1 MGKDVGWK
9 VFFSDDARLADFIN
23 GVGCEGEQVVTKE
36 DLHDMD
42 TQVWL
47 LRGTKLGRK
56 ISAWKTGNVKI
67 RDMVR
72 KVAFG
77 VNFAI
82 IGVENQEN
90 LDYSIPVKSMAYD
103 VGTYEMQASKIRKEV
118 RKNRKDLS
126 AGEYLY
132 GFRKESKLHP
142 TVTFI
147 LYTGEKE
154 WDGPMSLHDMLDFT
168 DIPMDM
174 QKFVADYKI
183 NLINIRKLKDTSVFR
198 TDVKQVFDFIR
209 CASDSKA
216 LKALVEN
223 DDYYKRMD
231 EEAFDVAVQYT
242 KARELI
248 EAKEYLEEDGG
259 FDMCKGL
266 TDLIA
271 EGRAEGHAEGR
282 AEGLAEGKV
291 LLIKKKLDKGQSIEQ
306 IAEAL
311 EENVEAIES
320 LIEEYLK

>member
-1 MGKDVGWK
+1 M
-9 VFFSDDARLADFIN
+9 
-23 GVGCEGEQVVTKE
+23 
-36 DLHDMD
+36 
-42 TQVWL
+42 
-47 LRGTKLGRK
+47 RGTKLGKR
-56 ISAWKTGNVKI
+56 ISAWRSGSVKI
-67 RDMVR
+67 RDLIR

-82 IGVENQEN
+82 IGVENQES
-90 LDYSIPVKSMAYD
+90 LDYSIPIRSMAYD
-103 VGTYEMQASKIRKEV
+103 VGTYEMQASKIRKEL
-118 RKNRKDLS
+118 RKNRRDLS

-147 LYTGEKE
+147 LYTGEQE

-168 DIPMDM
+168 DIPQHL
-174 QKFVADYKI
+174 QKIVADYKI
-183 NLINIRKLKDTSVFR
+183 NLINIRELKDTSVFQ

-216 LKALVEN
+216 LKELVES
-223 DDYYKRMD
+223 DDYYKNMD

-242 KARELI
+242 KAKELI

-271 EGRAEGHAEGR
+271 EGRAEGRTEAR
-282 AEGLAEGKV
+282 V
-291 LLIKKKLDKGQSIEQ
+291 SLIKKKLDKGQSIEQ

-311 EENVEAIES
+311 EESVEMIEK
-320 LIEEYLK
+320 LIEEYMK